1 MYLAWKEI
9 TRNKSKFALII
20 SLVVLITYLVYF
32 LTSLAYGLA
41 SSYTN
46 GINQINASELVL
58 SNSSNENVMMS
69 VLTEDDFNNLTVNG
83 EKEKLGLFPAVVMN
97 FDDINMIDSK
107 EEVFVFGIEN
117 IEFFLPNKGMS
128 NLVDYEIIV
137 DDSMKDLGYQVGD
150 TVIIS
155 GTDIK
160 WKIVGFSKKTTYQ
173 TAPIVYV
180 SLDSWREYRYNG
192 AKPPIY
198 NAILTKGNI
207 TNLPENL
214 ESLTIDQYIS
224 TLPGYTAQVLTFS
237 MMIGFLIVIIAF
249 VLGIFIYVLT
259 IQKIS
264 MFGVMKAQGI
274 SSKYIGS
281 SVINQTVIIVLF
293 GSLIGFILAQTTGIF
308 LAGIVPFARNYL
320 FYGLISLGFVIFSI
334 LGGLFS
340 VSAIF
345 KIDPLEAIG

>member
-46 GINQINASELVL
+46 GINEINANELVL
-58 SNSSNENVMMS
+58 SNNSNQNVMMS
-69 VLTEDDFNNLTVNG
+69 VLTEDDFNSLNVNG
-83 EKEKLGLFPAVVMN
+83 EKEKLGLFPAIVMN
-97 FDDINMIDSK
+97 FDDLNMIDSK

-117 IEFFLPNKGMS
+117 IEFFLPNKGMP
-128 NLVDYEIIV
+128 NLVDDQIIV
-137 DDSMKDLGYQVGD
+137 DESMKGLGYKVGD
-150 TVIIS
+150 TIIIS

-160 WKIVGFSKKTTYQ
+160 WEIVGFSKKTTFQ

-192 AKPPIY
+192 DKPPLY
-198 NAILTKGNI
+198 NAILTKGMI
-207 TNLPENL
+207 DNLPGNL
-214 ESLTIDQYIS
+214 ETLTINQYIN

-237 MMIGFLIVIIAF
+237 MMIGFLIIIIAF

-264 MFGVMKAQGI
+264 IFGVMKAQGI
-274 SSKYIGS
+274 SSKYIGA
-281 SVINQTVIIVLF
+281 SVINQTLILVLF
-293 GSLIGFILAQTTGIF
+293 GSIIGFGLAQATGFF
-308 LAGIVPFARNYL
+308 LDGIVPFARNYL
-320 FYGLISLGFVIFSI
+320 FYIVISLGFVIFSI
-334 LGGLFS
+334 FGGLFS